1 MKSTPIFCLIL
12 ALCSFLPKLAHAADE
27 RELTTNSAIYL
38 LHSAM
43 KEQYKGR
50 EIPLLKSLRQLKD
63 PQLAPLFEE
72 LARYPHPVMKIHGI
86 LGLAECSPEKNLD
99 LLRITS
105 IEQPTVQIQVI
116 AAAIDSNLLSD
127 DQANQLINWP
137 NLDVAAR
144 LIVAAHQ
151 ISRGTFDKPHIL
163 EDATKTDKLDQA
175 SFARI
180 LQAWRNTPGALEELN
195 KLQSSD
201 DPDKNSVR
209 SILLLSSIR
218 YNIEVMGQWAI
229 DVARDETAPGSLR
242 LLGLKAA
249 MRLKVP
255 EAQTVWQSFYNAT
268 DDLAQKT
275 RLALRVV
282 REATVLAPS
291 LFDTLIA
298 EDYELLQ
305 KLGKAGKAIAAKQN
319 ISENVINLIGMKTPH
334 TMATAW
340 ALLYAQTEA
349 SPEDAQAIL
358 LSLLYGYENADRR
371 SKPYILQDAI
381 AAAQTIMEQFPDKAS
396 AMLLPILNNTQTDSL
411 LIHGMLL
418 AMIRSDAPVTL
429 DLANAMTNTDDTRS
443 KQMLLL
449 IKAKRGVE
457 LTRNQLH
464 DLSLMVRGGGINDES
479 IRIQAGWAYLKQT
492 GQVKQ
497 ALDRVVYQQ
506 N

>member
-1 MKSTPIFCLIL
+1 MKSTPKFCLIL
-12 ALCSFLPKLAHAADE
+12 ILSMFLPTLASAADE

-72 LARYPHPVMKIHGI
+72 LARYPHPILKIHGI
-86 LGLAECSPEKNLD
+86 LGLAECQPEKKLD
-99 LLRITS
+99 LLRIAS
-105 IEQPTVQIQVI
+105 IDQSTVQIQVI
-116 AAAIDSNLLSD
+116 AAAIDSGLLSD
-127 DQANQLINWP
+127 EEANQLINWP
-137 NLDVAAR
+137 GLDIAAR
-144 LIVAAHQ
+144 LLVAAHQ
-151 ISRGTFDKPHIL
+151 ISRGTFDKPQIL
-163 EDATKTDKLDQA
+163 EDAANSDKLDQA
-175 SFARI
+175 SFARL
-180 LQAWRNTPGALEELN
+180 LQVWRNTPGALEKLN
-195 KLQSSD
+195 TLHRTD
-201 DPDKNSVR
+201 DPTQDSVR
-209 SILLLSSIR
+209 SILLLSAIR
-218 YNIEVMGQWAI
+218 YNIDIMGPWAL
-229 DVARDETAPGSLR
+229 DVAKDTNASRSLR

-255 EAQTVWQSFYNAT
+255 EAQAVWLEFYNQN

-305 KLGKAGKAIAAKQN
+305 KLGHAGKAIASKQN
-319 ISENVINLIGMKTPH
+319 ISENVINLVGMKNPH
-334 TMATAW
+334 SMATAW
-340 ALLYAQTEA
+340 ALLYAQTQA

-358 LSLLYGYENADRR
+358 LSLIYGYKNADRR

-396 AMLLPILNNTQTDSL
+396 AMLLPVFTNDQTDQL
-411 LIHGMLL
+411 LIHGILL
-418 AMIRSDAPVTL
+418 AMIRTDAPIVL
-429 DLANAMTNTDDTRS
+429 DLANAITGLNDTRS

-449 IKAKRGVE
+449 IKAKRGVV

-492 GQVKQ
+492 GQVAQ
-497 ALDRVVYQQ
+497 ALTRVLNQ
-506 N
+506 